1 MNRAYTPES
10 GYTSRPVCFPEKE
23 GRKQNRDVIETILCF
38 FDLVI
43 AFFSETAVRT
53 TLRTVSAVACFFAFL
68 FVIGAVESATM
79 SFGGGIL
86 LSLLLLSIAFFSVYR
101 PKKNNT

>member
-1 MNRAYTPES
+1 MNRAYNPQS
-10 GYTSRPVCFPEKE
+10 KYTSRTAGFREE
-23 GRKQNRDVIETILCF
+23 AEREQSRAIIEMILSF

-43 AFFSETAVRT
+43 AFFSEDVVRT
-53 TLRTVSAVACFFAFL
+53 ALRAVSAITCFFAFL
-68 FVIGAVESATM
+68 FVISAVESATM
-79 SFGGGIL
+79 TFGGGIL

>member
-1 MNRAYTPES
+1 MNRSYAPNS
-10 GYTSRPVCFPEKE
+10 QYTSRPACFPEKA
-23 GRKQNRDVIETILCF
+23 GREKSRDVVEALLCF

-43 AFFSETAVRT
+43 AFFSEAAVRT
-53 TLRTVSAVACFFAFL
+53 ALRAVSAVACFFAFL
-68 FVIGAVESATM
+68 FVIGAVESAAM